1 MTEIILDHPIIHM
14 RNRNI
19 SYCMQILP
27 DGTIMHLHFGKRLE
41 AVNPLPLMRHSEI
54 PHDGSYHI
62 LDGALENTP
71 QEYPSFGMGDRRPGA
86 CAVRSQQG
94 SRSLVLRYVSAE
106 VLEGKPK
113 LPGLPASFGDDC
125 KTLILTAQDTFLGLT
140 VKLQYSIFADCDI
153 VVRSVF
159 IENNGSQTLFL
170 EKALSLCLDL
180 PDSDFDLLTLS
191 GRWAQER
198 TPYRRPIAPG
208 SQGVRSRIGASSHTT
223 SPFAALLRRDTTEEA
238 GEVYAAAFV
247 YSGNFQAEA
256 HVDIADTT
264 RLLLGL
270 DGDGF
275 RWKLEPGQS
284 FQTPEAVLTYSDQGL
299 TGMSHQ
305 FHRFCNRHLARG
317 EWARK
322 PRPVLLNN
330 WEGTY
335 FDFTEEKLLAMGK
348 EAADLGVEL
357 FVLDDGWFGKRNADN
372 CSLGDWYVN
381 REKLPSGLDPLIEKL
396 KDMGLAFGLW
406 MEPEMISPDSD
417 LYRAHPDWAIQ
428 IPGREQILRRNQLI
442 LDLSRPE
449 VCEYIYGC
457 VANLLKNHDISYV
470 KWDMNRDFDCIGSNY
485 LDADRQGELPHRYML
500 GLYGILERLTAEFPH
515 VLFEGCAGGG
525 GRFDLGMLHY
535 FPQSWCSD
543 DTDPICRLTIQT
555 GTSYVFPMHTMG
567 AHVSASSNHQTG
579 RATPMETRFGVAM
592 FGAFGY
598 ELDPTALG
606 EGEKETVRRQIRR
619 YKNLRGLLFEGE
631 LYRLSVPRHTAWM
644 SVLPD
649 RSRAVL
655 LIVRPQAQTPHVR
668 QPLIRLRGLDPQGV
682 YQIQETGDVYSG
694 SQLQGSGL
702 CMRLPSGDAAC
713 GICTLKKVN

>member
-1 MTEIILDHPIIHM
+1 M
-14 RNRNI
+14 
-19 SYCMQILP
+19 
-27 DGTIMHLHFGKRLE
+27 
-41 AVNPLPLMRHSEI
+41 
-54 PHDGSYHI
+54 
-62 LDGALENTP
+62 
-71 QEYPSFGMGDRRPGA
+71 
-86 CAVRSQQG
+86 
-94 SRSLVLRYVSAE
+94 
-106 VLEGKPK
+106 
-113 LPGLPASFGDDC
+113 
-125 KTLILTAQDTFLGLT
+125 
-140 VKLQYSIFADCDI
+140 
-153 VVRSVF
+153 VRSVF

-428 IPGREQILRRNQLI
+428 IPGRER
-442 LDLSRPE
+442 
-449 VCEYIYGC
+449 
-457 VANLLKNHDISYV
+457 
-470 KWDMNRDFDCIGSNY
+470 
-485 LDADRQGELPHRYML
+485 
-500 GLYGILERLTAEFPH
+500 
-515 VLFEGCAGGG
+515 
-525 GRFDLGMLHY
+525 
-535 FPQSWCSD
+535 
-543 DTDPICRLTIQT
+543 
-555 GTSYVFPMHTMG
+555 
-567 AHVSASSNHQTG
+567 
-579 RATPMETRFGVAM
+579 
-592 FGAFGY
+592 
-598 ELDPTALG
+598 
-606 EGEKETVRRQIRR
+606 
-619 YKNLRGLLFEGE
+619 
-631 LYRLSVPRHTAWM
+631 
-644 SVLPD
+644 
-649 RSRAVL
+649 
-655 LIVRPQAQTPHVR
+655 
-668 QPLIRLRGLDPQGV
+668 
-682 YQIQETGDVYSG
+682 
-694 SQLQGSGL
+694 
-702 CMRLPSGDAAC
+702 
-713 GICTLKKVN
+713 